1 MLDALGLWI
10 FICMGVIM
18 SIAGPVKQG
27 GKDAVETEKVT
38 GHHARDS
45 DTGGE
50 GCRLRREKALS
61 F

>member
-1 MLDALGLWI
+1 
-10 FICMGVIM
+10 M
-18 SIAGPVKQG
+18 SIAGSVKQG
-27 GKDAVETEKVT
+27 GKDAVETEKVA
-38 GHHARDS
+38 GYHARDS

>member
-1 MLDALGLWI
+1 
-10 FICMGVIM
+10 M
-18 SIAGPVKQG
+18 SIAGSVKQG

-38 GHHARDS
+38 EHHARDS